1 MRITGVPSKIF
12 CPIDQQQIIIES
24 YDVLAENIKFIFNY
38 FDAAAAV
45 IARMIISESRIE
57 EIISD
62 TVKRTLERYHSADE
76 SPTSDTD
83 TYTAA
88 ASIVVRP

>member
-1 MRITGVPSKIF
+1 
-12 CPIDQQQIIIES
+12 
-24 YDVLAENIKFIFNY
+24 
-38 FDAAAAV
+38 
-45 IARMIISESRIE
+45 MIISESRIE

-83 TYTAA
+83 TYAAA
-88 ASIVVRP
+88 ASIVVRPWKKTVTAIWINDRPTRLTVRMITGIMEWDQPYRRSIFC

>member
-1 MRITGVPSKIF
+1 
-12 CPIDQQQIIIES
+12 
-24 YDVLAENIKFIFNY
+24 
-38 FDAAAAV
+38 
-45 IARMIISESRIE
+45 MIISESRIE

-83 TYTAA
+83 TYAAA
-88 ASIVVRP
+88 ASIVVGPLEKLLPRSGLMIDRRDLLFE